1 MEGRADPVLVINP
14 ASDEAFARR
23 AKEHLDH
30 LAAPAELQA
39 RLRSTYPHAIVRS
52 RGLAGESETW
62 YVYRDG
68 HWVPPEPSDFES
80 TER

>member
-1 MEGRADPVLVINP
+1 VEGRSDPVLVINP
-14 ASDEAFARR
+14 AGDEAFARR
-23 AKEHLDH
+23 ARERLVH

-39 RLRSTYPHAIVRS
+39 ELRSMYPNAIVRS

-68 HWVPPEPSDFES
+68 HWVPPAEIDSES
-80 TER
+80 T

>member
-1 MEGRADPVLVINP
+1 MEGHSDPVLVINP

-23 AKEHLDH
+23 AKEHVDH

-39 RLRSTYPHAIVRS
+39 ELRAMYPNAIVRS

-68 HWVPPEPSDFES
+68 HWVPPEMIDAES
-80 TER
+80 S